1 MLGCYWRRG
10 LAGAAMSGYWCC
22 NCEAVRELD
31 VHGKCSCCDSE
42 AVCLTEPGRIVYD
55 GRLVERL
62 VRAVETVEGK

>member
-1 MLGCYWRRG
+1 
-10 LAGAAMSGYWCC
+10 MSGYWCC